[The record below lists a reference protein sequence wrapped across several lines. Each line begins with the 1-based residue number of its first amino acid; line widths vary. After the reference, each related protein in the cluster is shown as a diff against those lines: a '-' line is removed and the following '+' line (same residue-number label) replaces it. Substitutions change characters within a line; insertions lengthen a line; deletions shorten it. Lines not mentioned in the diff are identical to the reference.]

1 MHDNMHFSI
10 SGLMSSINYY
20 QSADI
25 KPLYDHMIAQC
36 EKTSDVDWL
45 CYQEILPIYWILGR
59 WEKWLYIL

>member
-10 SGLMSSINYY
+10 SGWMSSINYY

-36 EKTSDVDWL
+36 EKTTDVDWL
-45 CYQEILPIYWILGR
+45 CYQEILSI
-59 WEKWLYIL
+59 